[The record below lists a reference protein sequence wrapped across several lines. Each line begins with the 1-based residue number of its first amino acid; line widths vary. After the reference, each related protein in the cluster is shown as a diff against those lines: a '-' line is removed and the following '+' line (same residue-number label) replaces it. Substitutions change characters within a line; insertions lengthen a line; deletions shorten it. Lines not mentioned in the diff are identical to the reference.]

1 VLLKANGDVAGVRSG
16 VDLERVRDVVL
27 IEHVVQLRGVGAQ
40 PVLVADVDRDRA
52 IPAQPGNA
60 LIDERE
66 RRVGR
71 PLREDRL
78 LVVSDRQIE
87 VERRVLPRGV
97 LILSSPSY

>member
-1 VLLKANGDVAGVRSG
+1 V
-16 VDLERVRDVVL
+16 
-27 IEHVVQLRGVGAQ
+27 IEHVVQLPGVGAQ

-52 IPAQPGNA
+52 IPAQPGNV

-71 PLREDRL
+71 PFRQDGL

-87 VERRVLPRGV
+87 VERRVLRIRRPGRRRRQLRAQPERQLRRVRCGFDRRRV
-97 LILSSPSY
+97 GFWL